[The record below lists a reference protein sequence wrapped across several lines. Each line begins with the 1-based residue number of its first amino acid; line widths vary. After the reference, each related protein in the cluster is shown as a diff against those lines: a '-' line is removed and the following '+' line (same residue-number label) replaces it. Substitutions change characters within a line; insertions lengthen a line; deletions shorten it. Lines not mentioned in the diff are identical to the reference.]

1 MKVVSDLRLL
11 LTGLW
16 LGAAAFFIVVA
27 QTVFSV
33 LPTRE
38 LAGAVVNRT
47 LAVVNISGLVIGLL
61 LLLISFA
68 TTRNTNIFLLWS
80 ERFLLFV
87 LAAACGASQF
97 VIGWWLLSL
106 RTQMGRPVD
115 EVPLEDPLRIQFNT
129 LHQYSEWL
137 LLAAMIAAFLGF
149 LVIANRRFG
158 ANKDKAPLDINF
170 PDQFKI

>member
-1 MKVVSDLRLL
+1 MKFVTDLRLL
-11 LTGLW
+11 LTALW
-16 LGAAAFFIVVA
+16 LGAACFFIAVA

-47 LAVVNISGLVIGLL
+47 LAVVNISGLAIGLL
-61 LLLISFA
+61 LLLLTFA
-68 TTRNTNIFLLWS
+68 TARNTNIFLLWS
-80 ERFLLFV
+80 ERFLFFL
-87 LAAACGASQF
+87 LAVACGVNQF

-137 LLAAMIAAFLGF
+137 LLAAMIAAFLAF
-149 LVIANRRFG
+149 VVVANRKFG
-158 ANKDKAPLDINF
+158 AVKDKSPLDINI
-170 PDQFKI
+170 PGQFKI

>member
-1 MKVVSDLRLL
+1 MKFVSDLRLL
-11 LTGLW
+11 FTGLW
-16 LGAAAFFIVVA
+16 LGAACFFIVVA

-61 LLLISFA
+61 LLLITFA
-68 TTRNTNIFLLWS
+68 TARNTNIFLLWS

-87 LAAACGASQF
+87 LAAACGVGQF
-97 VIGWWLLSL
+97 VVGWWLLSL
-106 RTQMGRPVD
+106 RTQMARPVD

-137 LLAAMIAAFLGF
+137 LLAAMIAALLAFI
-149 LVIANRRFG
+149 VIANRRFG
-158 ANKDKAPLDINF
+158 AVKPKSPLDIDFQN
-170 PDQFKI
+170 QFKI